1 MCLPNIS
8 SHSENHITKK
18 KYTMKKESINI
29 PANRKMKNYFF
40 LSWDTDASKS
50 KPVSG
55 LRPPPL
61 IFFRLSIQCHKKT
74 NQNCHQKLV
83 LKNHIFYWDISII
96 YVIFHLMT
104 KLNDIACC
112 CATYSNYMEYNNNEN
127 TNLKEARSIERYL
140 ISFIMS
146 IVSEINQTKF

>member
-1 MCLPNIS
+1 MFRRILKTTLPKKIHNEKREYQ
-8 SHSENHITKK
+8 HS
-18 KYTMKKESINI
+18 
-29 PANRKMKNYFF
+29 
-40 LSWDTDASKS
+40 S
-50 KPVSG
+50 KPQNEKLFFSVF
-55 LRPPPL
+55 RYRRKQTRFWTATPY
-61 IFFRLSIQCHKKT
+61 IICFRLSIQCHKKT

-127 TNLKEARSIERYL
+127 TNLKEAQSIERYL